1 MTRSLKVTMRIL
13 NLDNPNLESHLFSRQ
28 FRPLPRAKRRKPS
41 ISIPRKRK
49 DTVNSA
55 GKIIM
60 ARDPT
65 VRITAE
71 IVNEATVAKTE
82 ETTIMAGSDKKMA
95 TTATTTK
102 VATTRT
108 VIGTTTA
115 GKAVSP
121 VQATIN
127 NATTTAITI
136 IDLTS
141 SSATGHHASTKSAS
155 TSQRWTPTR
164 IIDSITVMTPN
175 SS

>member
-1 MTRSLKVTMRIL
+1 MRIL
-13 NLDNPNLESHLFSRQ
+13 NLDNLNPELHLFSRQ
-28 FRPLPRAKRRKPS
+28 FRPLPRAKRRKLS

-55 GKIIM
+55 GKTTM

-82 ETTIMAGSDKKMA
+82 ETTIMAGRDKKMA

-102 VATTRT
+102 VATIKT

-115 GKAVSP
+115 LKVVSQA
-121 VQATIN
+121 QATIN

-136 IDLTS
+136 IDLTN
-141 SSATGHHASTKSAS
+141 SATGHHASTKSAS
-155 TSQRWTPTR
+155 ISQRWTPTR
-164 IIDSITVMTPN
+164 TIDSITAMTPN

>member
-1 MTRSLKVTMRIL
+1 MTRNLKVTMRIL
-13 NLDNPNLESHLFSRQ
+13 NLDNPNPESHLFSRQ

-55 GKIIM
+55 GKITM

-65 VRITAE
+65 VTITAE

-121 VQATIN
+121 AQATIN

-141 SSATGHHASTKSAS
+141 SATGHPASTKSAS

-164 IIDSITVMTPN
+164 TIDSITVMTPN

>member
-1 MTRSLKVTMRIL
+1 
-13 NLDNPNLESHLFSRQ
+13 LDNPNPESHLFSRQ
-28 FRPLPRAKRRKPS
+28 FRPLSRAKRRKLS
-41 ISIPRKRK
+41 NSIPRKRM

-65 VRITAE
+65 VKITAE
-71 IVNEATVAKTE
+71 IVKEATVAKTE
-82 ETTIMAGSDKKMA
+82 ETTIMAGSDKKMVTTAA
-95 TTATTTK
+95 TTK
-102 VATTRT
+102 LATTRT
-108 VIGTTTA
+108 VMGKTTA

-141 SSATGHHASTKSAS
+141 SVTGHHTSNKSAS
-155 TSQRWTPTR
+155 TSLRWTQTQT
-164 IIDSITVMTPN
+164 IDNITVMTPN